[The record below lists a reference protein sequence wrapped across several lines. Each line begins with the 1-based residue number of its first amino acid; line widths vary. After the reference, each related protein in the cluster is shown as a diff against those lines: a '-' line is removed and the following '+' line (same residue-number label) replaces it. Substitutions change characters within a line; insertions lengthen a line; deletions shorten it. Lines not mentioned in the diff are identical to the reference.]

1 MKYVIMLVFII
12 CVLVT
17 IMIYYNEK
25 IIKLEIRNKKLEGE
39 NSTLSYKYKF
49 YKDNAFQLQIDNQ
62 QLYSALEFYKRPDIR
77 GGIEINEDIKEA
89 VKFAMIQSHP
99 DKNNCKTSDEFIRFR
114 ELYNKLN
121 KIHKVR

>member
-12 CVLVT
+12 ICVLVT
-17 IMIYYNEK
+17 IVVYCNEK

-49 YKDNAFQLQIDNQ
+49 YKDNAFQLQRDNW
-62 QLYSALEFYKRPDIR
+62 QLQSALEFYQRPDIK
-77 GGIEINEDIKEA
+77 GGIEINEEIKEA

-99 DKNNCKTSDEFIRFR
+99 DKNNCKTSDEFIKFR
-114 ELYNKLN
+114 ELYNKL
-121 KIHKVR
+121 K